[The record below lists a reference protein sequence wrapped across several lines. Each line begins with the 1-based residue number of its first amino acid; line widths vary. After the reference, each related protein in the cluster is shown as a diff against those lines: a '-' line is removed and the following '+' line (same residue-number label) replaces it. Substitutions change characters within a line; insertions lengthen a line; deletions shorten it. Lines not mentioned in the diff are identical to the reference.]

1 MAPLRCLYVD
11 LDGTLLGAG
20 ASLFHDGAG
29 APTSAGAEAVLAC
42 HRAGVEVVI
51 YSGRREAQVHEDAR
65 LLGSRAYVF
74 EAGAC
79 VVDGGERHWLTHPFV
94 PESGGASVW
103 EQVEATGAPAR
114 LRARYAPDLEDHAPW
129 HRGRAVSH
137 LFRGRV
143 DLDEAGALVAADGL
157 RLIDNGG
164 AETFGPG
171 WRAYHLVPAG
181 VSKGGAVAR
190 HMELRGYA
198 ADECVAIGDSRED
211 LTAGDAV
218 GTFWF
223 VANAVA
229 RDPVLGDLAAGR
241 ADVRVTAAAHGAGVL
256 EAVGVE
262 LAERAGAG

>member
-65 LLGSRAYVF
+65 LLGCTAYVF

-79 VVDGGERHWLTHPFV
+79 VVDGADRHWLTGPLA
-94 PESGGASVW
+94 PTDAATVW
-103 EQVEATGAPAR
+103 ELIDATGAPDR
-114 LRARYAPDLEDHAPW
+114 LRARFADDLEDHAPW

-143 DLDEAGALVAADGL
+143 DLDAADALVAPDGL
-157 RLIDNGG
+157 RLIDNGS
-164 AETFGPG
+164 AEAHGPG

-190 HMELRGYA
+190 HMQLRGLA
-198 ADECVAIGDSRED
+198 PQECIAIGDSRED

-229 RDPVLGDLAAGR
+229 RDPALAELAASR
-241 ADVRVTAAAHGAGVL
+241 AGVRVTAATHGAGVL
-256 EAVGVE
+256 EALTTE
-262 LAERAGAG
+262 LSERG